1 MISPITNSNMMG
13 IKNHTA
19 LIFNLIRTLANA
31 PVENA
36 CRTQNP
42 INRTKK
48 PINVLSCFKN
58 LNRVVKTEI
67 KTTKHI
73 KKNPLP

>member
-1 MISPITNSNMMG
+1 MISPKINIAMMG

-36 CRTQNP
+36 
-42 INRTKK
+42 
-48 PINVLSCFKN
+48 
-58 LNRVVKTEI
+58 
-67 KTTKHI
+67 
-73 KKNPLP
+73 